1 MIKKLTFVLVAILTT
16 QWTFS
21 QEKETED
28 IPLSYVMV
36 TPIYPSCED
45 ETNNYF
51 RKSCF
56 SKKINEHFFEY
67 FDVRKAT
74 KKTKLKPG
82 KYKIYISFVVNTE
95 GKITKIKTSAPHKNI
110 EKEARRVMSFLPKIT
125 PGKINGLP
133 SDVPFSLPV
142 LFEITR

>member
-1 MIKKLTFVLVAILTT
+1 M
-16 QWTFS
+16 
-21 QEKETED
+21 
-28 IPLSYVMV
+28 
-36 TPIYPSCED
+36 
-45 ETNNYF
+45 
-51 RKSCF
+51 
-56 SKKINEHFFEY
+56 
-67 FDVRKAT
+67 
-74 KKTKLKPG
+74 
-82 KYKIYISFVVNTE
+82 VNTE